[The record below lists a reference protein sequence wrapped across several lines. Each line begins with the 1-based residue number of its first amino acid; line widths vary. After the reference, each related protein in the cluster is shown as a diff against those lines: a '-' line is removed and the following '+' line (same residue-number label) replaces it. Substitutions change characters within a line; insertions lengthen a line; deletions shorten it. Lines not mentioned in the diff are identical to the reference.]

1 MSQSDE
7 RLRTHFDA
15 RVEDLPES
23 VDRAAIERMRVVATI
38 LDDSIRLPG
47 TSYRI
52 GLDPI
57 LGIAPVAGDLISGAL
72 SMYIVLESARLGV
85 SYLTLVRMLG
95 NISLD
100 IVGGSVPI
108 LGDIFDAAWKAN
120 KRNFELVLE
129 DLITREP
136 PTRRSEGTGIEIEV
150 E

>member
-7 RLRTHFDA
+7 FLRAQFDA
-15 RVEDLPES
+15 NIDDLPES

-38 LDDSIRLPG
+38 LDDSIRVPG
-47 TSYRI
+47 TSYRV

-57 LGIAPVAGDLISGAL
+57 LGIAPAAGDLISGAL

-100 IVGGSVPI
+100 IVGGSIPLV
-108 LGDIFDAAWKAN
+108 GDLFDAAWKAN

-129 DLITREP
+129 DLMTREP
-136 PTRRSEGTGIEIEV
+136 PTRRSEGTGIEIKV

>member
-1 MSQSDE
+1 MSQSSE
-7 RLRTHFDA
+7 FLRTQFDA
-15 RVEDLPES
+15 RVENLPES

-38 LDDSIRLPG
+38 LDDSIRVPG

-52 GLDPI
+52 GLDPL
-57 LGIAPVAGDLISGAL
+57 LGIAPVAGDLITGAL

-85 SYLTLVRMLG
+85 SYLTLLKMMA

-100 IVGGSVPI
+100 IVGGSVP
-108 LGDIFDAAWKAN
+108 LVGDLFDAVWKAN

-129 DLITREP
+129 DLIAREP